1 MELFLQ
7 QVLNGV
13 SLGGTYALLALGLAI
28 VFTIMHLVNFA
39 HGELITLPGYSM
51 YALATTGLPWVVFAP
66 AGVVAGVLAAL
77 AMDRL
82 AFRPVRKAS
91 PATMLLT
98 SLGLSIVI
106 QGSLQTFVSPRER
119 AVPQPAWI
127 LGSFEIL
134 GLRVQVSQALAI
146 ALTAAALVGLRLL
159 LRRTT
164 IGMSMRA
171 AASDFDAARLA
182 GIRANRVIATAFA
195 VSGAL
200 AGIAAV
206 LILARRG
213 SVAPTMGL
221 LPVLKAFVAVVL
233 GGFGSLGGAVVGGF
247 ALGFAEVALRA
258 WLPSQLAGFV
268 DGLLFALIGILLFFR
283 PGGIVTVRTAV
294 RV

>member
-7 QVLNGV
+7 QFLNGV

-39 HGELITLPGYSM
+39 HGELITIPGYVM
-51 YALATTGLPWVVFAP
+51 YALVTAGASWFVFAP
-66 AGVVAGVLAAL
+66 VAVVAGVVAAL

-82 AFRPVRKAS
+82 AFRPVRNAS

-119 AVPQPAWI
+119 GVPQPDWI
-127 LGSFEIL
+127 RANLEIL
-134 GLRVQVSQALAI
+134 GLRIQVNQVLAI
-146 ALTAAALVGLRLL
+146 VVTAAALLGLRLL
-159 LRRTT
+159 LRRTK
-164 IGMSMRA
+164 IGMAMRA
-171 AASDFDAARLA
+171 AASDFDATRLM

-200 AGIAAV
+200 AGLAAV

-213 SVAPTMGL
+213 SVAPSMGL

-233 GGFGSLGGAVVGGF
+233 GGFGSLGGAVIGGF

-258 WLPSQLAGFV
+258 WLPQHLAGFV
-268 DGLLFALIGILLFFR
+268 DGILFAMIGVLLFFR
-283 PGGIVTVRTAV
+283 PGGIVRVRTAV

>member
-7 QVLNGV
+7 QLLNGV

-39 HGELITLPGYSM
+39 HGELITLPGYAM
-51 YALATTGLPWVVFAP
+51 YGLSVAGAPWLVFAP
-66 AGVVAGVLAAL
+66 TGVVVGVVAAL

-82 AFRPVRKAS
+82 AFRPVRGAS
-91 PATMLLT
+91 AATMLLT
-98 SLGLSIVI
+98 SLGLSIII

-119 AVPQPAWI
+119 GVPQPAWI
-127 LGSFEIL
+127 QSSWELV
-134 GLRVQVSQALAI
+134 GLRVQVSQV
-146 ALTAAALVGLRLL
+146 LTIIVTIAALVGLRLL
-159 LRRTT
+159 LRHTR
-164 IGMSMRA
+164 IGMAMRA
-171 AASDFDAARLA
+171 AAGDFDAARLV
-182 GIRANRVIATAFA
+182 GIRANRVVAAAFA

-200 AGIAAV
+200 AGLAAV

-213 SVAPTMGL
+213 SINPTMGL

-233 GGFGSLGGAVVGGF
+233 GGFGSLGGAVAGGF
-247 ALGFAEVALRA
+247 LLGFLEVALRA
-258 WLPSQLAGFV
+258 WLPGQLSGGV
-268 DGLLFALIGILLFFR
+268 DAILFTVVAVVLVFR